1 MYNTPFLHCHAVFKL
16 LLPFLSPLCEEDTIH
31 LLTEHMGGDEFAPWK
46 MTPTGDPGMYYAD

>member
-1 MYNTPFLHCHAVFKL
+1 MHPAFSHDLGSDVL
-16 LLPFLSPLCEEDTIH
+16 LSPLCEEDTIH

>member
-1 MYNTPFLHCHAVFKL
+1 MERLRIIFPSSTAS
-16 LLPFLSPLCEEDTIH
+16 FLSPLCEEDTIH